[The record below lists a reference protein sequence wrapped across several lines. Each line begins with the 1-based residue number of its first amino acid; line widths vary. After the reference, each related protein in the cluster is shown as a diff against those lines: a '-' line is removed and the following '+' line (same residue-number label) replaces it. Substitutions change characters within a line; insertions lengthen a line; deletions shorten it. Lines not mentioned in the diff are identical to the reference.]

1 MNKFTKV
8 IENSEH
14 PFDSNLI
21 ESKMKELKKYV
32 EDKGY
37 TESLLD
43 YRVTCIRQLCVLQL
57 HLQLND
63 KLYIY
68 VIDFSNLRISKKTI
82 QVEGTGKPEDIH
94 KKQEF
99 VLKNV
104 PLAIGIQKSLEWIE
118 KEVKG
123 IID

>member
-1 MNKFTKV
+1 MNKFTK
-8 IENSEH
+8 ITETEH
-14 PFDSNLI
+14 PFNTDAI
-21 ESKMKELKKYV
+21 ESKMKGLEKYFY
-32 EDKGY
+32 DKGY
-37 TESLLD
+37 TESAFSHKLIC
-43 YRVTCIRQLCVLQL
+43 VRQLCILQFNV
-57 HLQLND
+57 QLND
-63 KLYIY
+63 KIYIY
-68 VIDFSNLRISKKTI
+68 VVDFSNLRISKKVI
-82 QVEGTGKPEDIH
+82 QVEGAGKPEDIH